1 MGNPIVGAVRRRFHW
16 DHVMDP
22 RIAWLS
28 PMPPAKSGIAT
39 YSRAVLD
46 GLDRIGYTR
55 EHHKIAPIWPVK
67 QKHASTLPYHT
78 MAVYHLGN
86 NIEYHGDIY
95 DHAIRTLASWSSTTS
110 PSTNSSPRWCG
121 EPIRSATRRHAR
133 RC

>member
-95 DHAIRTLASWSSTTS
+95 DHAIRTLGLVVR
-110 PSTNSSPRWCG
+110 PRPRRTRRRDGG